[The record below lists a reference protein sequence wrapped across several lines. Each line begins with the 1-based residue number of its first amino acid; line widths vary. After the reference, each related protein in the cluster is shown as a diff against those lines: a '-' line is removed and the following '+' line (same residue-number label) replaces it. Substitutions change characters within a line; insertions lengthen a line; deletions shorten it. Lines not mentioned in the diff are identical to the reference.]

1 MSHTLGQSKEQK
13 SQKMSKKMS
22 KKKKAPKK
30 GESTAGGATE
40 SDATELF
47 DRAQEEWETKAKT
60 DQQTAHD
67 NAPRSLTDVAM
78 FHTTKNNGSFSDVIQ
93 EMNNVW
99 HDKCGGSDK
108 NSIIQNNV
116 VNQQS
121 IIDFNQRYMNTLAAV
136 CAF

>member
-1 MSHTLGQSKEQK
+1 MSHTLGQPKEQK
-13 SQKMSKKMS
+13 SQKMSKNMS

-47 DRAQEEWETKAKT
+47 DRAQEEWETKANT

-99 HDKCGGSDK
+99 HGKCGGSDE

-121 IIDFNQRYMNTLAAV
+121 IIDFNQRYMNTRAAV